1 MDHSVL
7 INYLHDDNDA
17 GLIGIYHL
25 YNKPLLYFV
34 QRYLKNYQLA
44 EEVVADV
51 FVKVWERRQQFANI
65 NALRAF
71 LYIAAKN
78 ICLNKLRGDR
88 IFKDAENI
96 DDYDQLLTEDS
107 DAFTKIVRAELL
119 KSIMDQVQR
128 LPDKQRQ
135 IFHMTFIDGMSMD
148 EIGMHLG
155 MSPNAVYTNKSRALA
170 TLRDHIKAKDSLFV
184 VILFYYFFQ

>member
-17 GLIGIYHL
+17 GLIGIYRL

-51 FVKVWERRQQFANI
+51 FVKVWERRHRFANI
-65 NALRAF
+65 NCLRAF

-78 ICLNKLRGDR
+78 ICLNKLRGER

-96 DDYDQLLTEDS
+96 DDYEQLLSEDS
-107 DAFTKIVRAELL
+107 DAFTKMVRAELL
-119 KSIMDQVQR
+119 KSIMDEVQR
-128 LPDKQRQ
+128 LPEKQRQ
-135 IFHMTFIDGMSMD
+135 IFHMTFIEDMSID
-148 EIGMHLG
+148 EIGLHLG
-155 MSPNAVYTNKSRALA
+155 MSPNAVYTNRSRALA
-170 TLRDHIKAKDSLFV
+170 TLRDHIKMKDSLYGA
-184 VILFYYFFQ
+184 ILLYFFFQ

>member
-17 GLIGIYHL
+17 GLIGIYRL

-34 QRYLKNYQLA
+34 QRYLKNHQLA

-51 FVKVWERRQQFANI
+51 FVKVWERRLHFTNM

-96 DDYDQLLTEDS
+96 EDYSQLLTEDS
-107 DAFTKIVRAELL
+107 DAFTQIVRAELL
-119 KSIMDQVQR
+119 KSIMDEVQR
-128 LPDKQRQ
+128 LPEKQRK
-135 IFHMTFIDGMSMD
+135 IFHMTFIDDMSMD
-148 EIGMHLG
+148 EIGLHLG
-155 MSPNAVYTNKSRALA
+155 MSPNAVYTNRSRALA
-170 TLRDHIKAKDSLFV
+170 TLRDHIKTKDSLYAA
-184 VILFYYFFQ
+184 ILFFYFFQ

>member
-17 GLIGIYHL
+17 GLIGIYRL
-25 YNKPLLYFV
+25 YNRPLLYFV

-51 FVKVWERRQQFANI
+51 FVKVWERRQQFTDMDR
-65 NALRAF
+65 LRAF

-78 ICLNKLRGDR
+78 LCLNKLRGDR

-96 DDYDQLLTEDS
+96 DDYNHLLMEDS
-107 DAFTKIVRAELL
+107 DAFTRIVRAELL
-119 KSIMDQVQR
+119 KSIMDEVQR
-128 LPDKQRQ
+128 LPEKQRQ
-135 IFHMTFIDGMSMD
+135 IFHMSFMDDMSID
-148 EIGMHLG
+148 EIGIKLN

-170 TLRDHIKAKDSLFV
+170 TLRGNLKMKNSLYV
-184 VILFYYFFQ
+184 ATLFCCFFR

>member
-17 GLIGIYHL
+17 GLIGIYRL

-51 FVKVWERRQQFANI
+51 FVKVWERRQQFADI
-65 NALRAF
+65 NRLRAF

-88 IFKDAENI
+88 IFKDVENI
-96 DDYDQLLTEDS
+96 DDYDHLLMEDS
-107 DAFTKIVRAELL
+107 DVFTRIVRAELL
-119 KSIMDQVQR
+119 KSIMDEVQR
-128 LPDKQRQ
+128 LPEKQRQ
-135 IFHMTFIDGMSMD
+135 IFHMSFMDDMSID
-148 EIGMHLG
+148 EIGIKLD

-170 TLRDHIKAKDSLFV
+170 TLRGNLKMKNSLYV
-184 VILFYYFFQ
+184 ATLFCCFFR